1 MRIWRFVLKEILY
14 RKLGFLLGVISIAA
28 AVGALVGAFTM
39 LKAFVL
45 FDSPGSRALPAT
57 LLYLVVPLA
66 ALHWLSSRKSIH
78 LRVERLPDW
87 ACAVG
92 YGVAVFLMLLFV
104 SIKYRPFIYFQF

>member
-1 MRIWRFVLKEILY
+1 MA
-14 RKLGFLLGVISIAA
+14 LLGLPLTFYWVSLAWIFFRADTFDK
-28 AVGALVGAFTM
+28 AFTM

-57 LLYLVVPLA
+57 LLYMVVPLA

-78 LRVERLPDW
+78 LRVERLPNW

-92 YGVAVFLMLLFV
+92 YGVAVFLTG
-104 SIKYRPFIYFQF
+104 SISIFMVRAVA